1 MVNVVAVLPDQ
12 APGLGPRLRSAL
24 ALSGRPGSVSLP
36 TPTAPSGLS
45 RPDARL
51 GRVKGTGRHDDGAG
65 RGWSRAVFTLGL
77 AVLSGLLGPA
87 ASVGIRAR
95 PVAAADRRWDAFV
108 AAAAGLVHRLWH
120 YPGAAAYLGV
130 TTRSPRLGSRYRPT
144 PADTAIG
151 RSRPRWACPRTRCG
165 AGCGPPGLEPR
176 IFAAS
181 RPGSFLS
188 LTRAWTPSFREDR
201 PLPTPS
207 RHSVWQRPPRCAG
220 SATPLRPGRSSP
232 R

>member
-1 MVNVVAVLPDQ
+1 MVVMVNVVAVLPDQ

-51 GRVKGTGRHDDGAG
+51 GRVKGTGRHDDGAA

-108 AAAAGLVHRLWH
+108 AAAAGLVHRLWY
-120 YPGAAAYLGV
+120 YPGAAAASCLPRRHDEVTTIGFALQAHAGGHGHRPIASSLGV
-130 TTRSPRLGSRYRPT
+130 
-144 PADTAIG
+144 PADTA
-151 RSRPRWACPRTRCG
+151 
-165 AGCGPPGLEPR
+165 
-176 IFAAS
+176 
-181 RPGSFLS
+181 
-188 LTRAWTPSFREDR
+188 
-201 PLPTPS
+201 
-207 RHSVWQRPPRCAG
+207 
-220 SATPLRPGRSSP
+220 
-232 R
+232 

>member
-51 GRVKGTGRHDDGAG
+51 GRVKGTGRHDDGAA

-108 AAAAGLVHRLWH
+108 AAAAGLVHRLWY
-120 YPGAAAYLGV
+120 YPGAAAGQLPTSASRRGHHDWV
-130 TTRSPRLGSRYRPT
+130 RATGPRR
-144 PADTAIG
+144 
-151 RSRPRWACPRTRCG
+151 RTRPSADRVLAGRARGHG
-165 AGCGPPGLEPR
+165 AGLAAGRQGSSRGSSLPR
-176 IFAAS
+176 DQV
-181 RPGSFLS
+181 
-188 LTRAWTPSFREDR
+188 PS
-201 PLPTPS
+201 
-207 RHSVWQRPPRCAG
+207 
-220 SATPLRPGRSSP
+220 SA
-232 R
+232 